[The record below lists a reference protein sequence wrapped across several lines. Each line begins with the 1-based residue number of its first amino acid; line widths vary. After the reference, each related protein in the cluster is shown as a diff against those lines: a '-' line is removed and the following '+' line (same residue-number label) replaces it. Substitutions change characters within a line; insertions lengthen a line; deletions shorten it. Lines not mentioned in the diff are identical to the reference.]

1 MAAEKGS
8 AFLLKLSNG
17 ATPPIFTTL
26 AGLRATGLTINSD
39 AVNITNKDSNGW
51 RTLLSGAGLRS
62 VSLTGSGVF
71 TNSTAET
78 QLRTN
83 AMTGVL
89 DSYRIVFESGDSLSG
104 QFLITRLDYSGDYNG
119 ERTYAVSLESSG
131 ATEFVAA

>member
-17 ATPPIFTTL
+17 ATPPVFTTL

-39 AVNITNKDSNGW
+39 AVNITTKDSNGW

-71 TNSTAET
+71 TNSTAES
-78 QLRTN
+78 QLRSN

-131 ATEFVAA
+131 ITQFVAA